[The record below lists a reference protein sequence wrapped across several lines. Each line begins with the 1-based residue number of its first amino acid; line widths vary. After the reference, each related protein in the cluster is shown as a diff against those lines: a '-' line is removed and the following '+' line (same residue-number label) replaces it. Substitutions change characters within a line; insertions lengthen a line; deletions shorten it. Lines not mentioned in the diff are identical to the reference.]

1 MRVTTTAVGTR
12 SVLAL
17 VAVFVLHAYRCH
29 SLKSLVS
36 GTRFAHDTVVIP
48 PMVRTDPCHASHYI
62 CPDRTTSSIRVC
74 QYKGLCDC
82 IDSYELLPLVFH
94 SLVLSARGLRYMS
107 RRSRPLHLGV
117 RPLRYRDPLP
127 STPLPLPRLRYLTFS
142 GRSTSDKSLSCP
154 IVVRLVP
161 RNQRAHIATGETR
174 RLSNGT

>member
-1 MRVTTTAVGTR
+1 MGPCGTCRKTAQQAFKLRWTTASGVWTVITVHGGRTAHHGVALEGGSAGGACAHVKCFGPLWPSRGLRMRVTTTAVGTR

-36 GTRFAHDTVVIP
+36 GTRFAYDTVVIP
-48 PMVRTDPCHASHYI
+48 PMVRTDLCHASHYI
-62 CPDRTTSSIRVC
+62 RPDRTTSSIRVC

-107 RRSRPLHLGV
+107 RR
-117 RPLRYRDPLP
+117 
-127 STPLPLPRLRYLTFS
+127 
-142 GRSTSDKSLSCP
+142 
-154 IVVRLVP
+154 
-161 RNQRAHIATGETR
+161 
-174 RLSNGT
+174 